1 MTRTSFYRRFVSLAW
16 LLPLFMLLLASC
28 ETNMVIINDV
38 EEREAN
44 EIVVFLASRRIA
56 ASKVPATSNAPGG
69 GGNSNPMFNIAVSS
83 DKATESMALL
93 NQVGLPRKKG
103 TTLLDLFAK
112 QGLMSSA
119 QEETI
124 RYQAG
129 LGEEIAGMIR
139 KIDGVLDASVQLAFP
154 PVETGIALPGATKQ
168 RITASVYVK
177 HQGVLDDPNSHLITK
192 IKRLVAAS
200 VSGLDINDVTVIP
213 DRSRYTDMTF
223 GVGAEALTAAPKEY
237 VSIWSIVMNKES
249 ASRFRFLFFTLTFA
263 FLVVIAIGAWVLWK
277 FYPVLR
283 QEGGWR
289 ELLRPKPYTP
299 PRPDYSYDDDEPPQE
314 EEEE

>member
-1 MTRTSFYRRFVSLAW
+1 MIRSSCYRRLLSLAW
-16 LLPLFMLLLASC
+16 LLPLFVFLLAGC
-28 ETNMVIINDV
+28 ETNMVIINDI

-44 EIVVFLASRRIA
+44 EIVVFLASRRIV
-56 ASKVPATSNAPGG
+56 ASKVSATSTAPGG
-69 GGNSNPMFNIAVSS
+69 GTATPMFNIAVSS
-83 DKATESMALL
+83 NKATEAMALL

-154 PVETGIALPGATKQ
+154 PVETGIALPGAVKQ

-192 IKRLVAAS
+192 IKRLVSAS
-200 VSGLDINDVTVIP
+200 VNGLDINDVTVIP
-213 DRSRYTDMTF
+213 DRSRYTDITL
-223 GVGAEALTAAPKEY
+223 GAGAEALNAAPKEY

-263 FLVVIAIGAWVLWK
+263 FLIVIAIGAWVLWK
-277 FYPVLR
+277 FYPLLR
-283 QEGGWR
+283 QEGGWK
-289 ELLRPKPYTP
+289 ELLK
-299 PRPDYSYDDDEPPQE
+299 PRPYAPPPEHHYEEEEQQE